1 MHRSFMKD
9 VRIGIVGYGT
19 VGKGTADGILANSDE
34 IAARTGAR
42 LRVAAICRRTP
53 TAPPDGA
60 RAFTDWNEL
69 VSSPEVDVVVETVG
83 GTTTAFDIV
92 RRALELGKPVVTAN
106 KNLMANHG
114 DAIFALAQ
122 QKNVPVG
129 IEASVAGAVPIIR
142 VLAESTSGDRLR
154 ALRGILNGT
163 SNYIL
168 TRMEQDGLT
177 FDDALKFAQQAG
189 YAEADPTFDVDG
201 IDARDKLS
209 ILARLAFRCQAA
221 PAKIPTI
228 GIRQVSAVDIR
239 YARSLESRIRLLASA
254 EISGEDV
261 SLSVRPW
268 VVSKQLILS
277 SVEGANNA
285 ILIEGER
292 SGTQMLYGPGAG
304 AGPTG
309 VAVLSDLMT
318 IATDFAHGRVAFR
331 EAVAVTSR
339 PLRLGAMRRPVP
351 WYLRLTVKDEPGII
365 ARVADAI
372 AKHKGNIDSVLQDP
386 GMKKAPLSFVIT
398 LEPSLEP
405 AIGDAVREIDAMPFM
420 AQPAQWMPMLS

>member
-1 MHRSFMKD
+1 
-9 VRIGIVGYGT
+9 
-19 VGKGTADGILANSDE
+19 
-34 IAARTGAR
+34 
-42 LRVAAICRRTP
+42 
-53 TAPPDGA
+53 
-60 RAFTDWNEL
+60 
-69 VSSPEVDVVVETVG
+69 
-83 GTTTAFDIV
+83 
-92 RRALELGKPVVTAN
+92 VVTAA

-114 DAIFALAQ
+114 EAIFALAQ
-122 QKNVPVG
+122 QNNVPVG
-129 IEASVAGAVPIIR
+129 IEASVAGAVPVIR

-177 FDDALKFAQQAG
+177 FDDALKLAQQAG
-189 YAEADPTFDVDG
+189 YAEADPTMDVDG

-209 ILARLAFRCQAA
+209 ILARLAFRCQAV
-221 PAKIPTI
+221 PAQISTM

-254 EISGEDV
+254 EIHGDDL

-268 VVSKQLILS
+268 LVSKQLILS

-285 ILIEGER
+285 VLIEGER

-304 AGPTG
+304 GGPTG

-318 IATDFAHGRVAFR
+318 IATDFARGRVAFR

-339 PLRLGAMRRPVP
+339 PLRLGPMRRPVA

-365 ARVADAI
+365 ARVAEAI

-386 GMKKAPLSFVIT
+386 GMKKTPLSFVIT

-405 AIGDAVREIDAMPFM
+405 AVAEAVREIDAMAFLAEPV
-420 AQPAQWMPMLS
+420 QWMPMLS

>member
-1 MHRSFMKD
+1 MKD

-19 VGKGTADGILANSDE
+19 VGKGTADAIAANSDE

-42 LRVAAICRRTP
+42 LRISAICRRTP
-53 TAPPDGA
+53 TPPPDGA
-60 RAFTDWNEL
+60 RAFTDWKEL
-69 VSSPEVDVVVETVG
+69 VSSPDVDIVVETVG
-83 GTTTAFDIV
+83 GNTTALDIV

-106 KNLMANHG
+106 KNLMASHG
-114 DAIFALAQ
+114 DAIFALASE
-122 QKNVPVG
+122 KNVPVG

-142 VLAESTSGDRLR
+142 VLAESTSGDRLK

-168 TRMEQDGLT
+168 TRMEQDGLG
-177 FDDALKFAQQAG
+177 FDEALTLAQQAG
-189 YAEADPTFDVDG
+189 YAEADPTMDVDG
-201 IDARDKLS
+201 IDARDKLC

-221 PAKIPTI
+221 PEQIPAT
-228 GIRQVSAVDIR
+228 GIRRVSSVDIR
-239 YARSLESRIRLLASA
+239 YARSLEARIRLLASA
-254 EISGEDV
+254 EIHEDDL

-285 ILIEGER
+285 VLIEGER

-304 AGPTG
+304 GGPTG
-309 VAVLSDLMT
+309 VAVLSDLMQ
-318 IATDFAHGRVAFR
+318 IATDFARGRVAFR
-331 EAVAVTSR
+331 QAVAVTSR
-339 PLRLGAMRRPVP
+339 RLRLGPMRRPVP

-372 AKHKGNIDSVLQDP
+372 ARHKGNIDSVLQDP
-386 GMKKAPLSFVIT
+386 GMKKTPLSFVTT

-405 AIGDAVREIDAMPFM
+405 AVAGAVREIDALPFM
-420 AQPAQWMPMLS
+420 AQPVQCMPILAG